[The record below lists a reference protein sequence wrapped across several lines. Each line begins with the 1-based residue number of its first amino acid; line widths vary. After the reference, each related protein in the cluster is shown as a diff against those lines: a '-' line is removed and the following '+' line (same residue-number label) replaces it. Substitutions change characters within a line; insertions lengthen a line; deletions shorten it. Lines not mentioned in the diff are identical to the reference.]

1 MPSRNTTL
9 QIRDIAYHIH
19 NFIHLVHGGLWEH
32 WPNTIYYNEA
42 QRMEKGPFTS
52 CNNINEAGKCH
63 LIRIVIP
70 SGNCL
75 YINIKNLVIIAPTS
89 DLTMQYPSR
98 KGIISLENPV
108 ILAFV
113 KNVGLKTHMLLF
125 LFFNFKTCL

>member
-1 MPSRNTTL
+1 
-9 QIRDIAYHIH
+9 
-19 NFIHLVHGGLWEH
+19 
-32 WPNTIYYNEA
+32 
-42 QRMEKGPFTS
+42 MEKGPFTS
-52 CNNINEAGKCH
+52 CTNITEAGKCH
-63 LIRIVIP
+63 LIHIALP

-75 YINIKNLVIIAPTS
+75 YNNIKNLVIIAPTS